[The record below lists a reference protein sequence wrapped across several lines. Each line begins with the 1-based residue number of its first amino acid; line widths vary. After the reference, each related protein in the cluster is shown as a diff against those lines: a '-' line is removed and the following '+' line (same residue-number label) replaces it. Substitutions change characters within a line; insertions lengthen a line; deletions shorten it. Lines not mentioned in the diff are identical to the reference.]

1 MCGKTPFVRL
11 AAAHHAPFFCKICA
25 SAITLMPK
33 NFTRITSRKYPR
45 EEFFRFPP
53 TRRTNFRTPNC
64 SPPTRGTIF
73 VHRIASRQP
82 AERISYTKLLP
93 ANSRNEFRTQN
104 CSPPTRGTNF
114 VHKIASRQRAE
125 RISYTKLLPANPR
138 NDFRTQNCF
147 PPTRGTNFRTPNCSP
162 PTRGTGFRTP
172 NCSPTVG
179 FVQKKSFFGFPRLV
193 WRKRIL
199 LLSNPR

>member
-25 SAITLMPK
+25 SAITLVPK
-33 NFTRITSRKYPR
+33 NFIRITSRKYPR

-53 TRRTNFRTPNC
+53 TRGTNFRTPNC
-64 SPPTRGTIF
+64 SPPTRGTNF
-73 VHRIASRQP
+73 VHKIAPRQP

-93 ANSRNEFRTQN
+93 ANPRNEFRTPN
-104 CSPPTRGTNF
+104 CSPPTRGT
-114 VHKIASRQRAE
+114 
-125 RISYTKLLPANPR
+125 
-138 NDFRTQNCF
+138 
-147 PPTRGTNFRTPNCSP
+147 GFRTPNCSP

>member
-25 SAITLMPK
+25 SAITLVPK
-33 NFTRITSRKYPR
+33 NFIRITSRKYPR

-53 TRRTNFRTPNC
+53 TRGTNFRTPNC
-64 SPPTRGTIF
+64 F
-73 VHRIASRQP
+73 
-82 AERISYTKLLP
+82 
-93 ANSRNEFRTQN
+93 
-104 CSPPTRGTNF
+104 PPTRGTNF
-114 VHKIASRQRAE
+114 VHKIASRQPAERVFVHKIAPRQPAE
-125 RISYTKLLPANPR
+125 RISYTELVPANPR
-138 NDFRTQNCF
+138 NE
-147 PPTRGTNFRTPNCSP
+147 FRTPNCSPPTRGTGFRTPNCFP

>member
-25 SAITLMPK
+25 SAITLVPK
-33 NFTRITSRKYPR
+33 NFIRITSRKYPR

-53 TRRTNFRTPNC
+53 TR
-64 SPPTRGTIF
+64 GTI
-73 VHRIASRQP
+73 
-82 AERISYTKLLP
+82 
-93 ANSRNEFRTQN
+93 
-104 CSPPTRGTNF
+104 F
-114 VHKIASRQRAE
+114 VHKIASRRPAE

-138 NDFRTQNCF
+138 NDFRT
-147 PPTRGTNFRTPNCSP
+147 PNCSP
-162 PTRGTGFRTP
+162 PTRGTI
-172 NCSPTVG
+172 
-179 FVQKKSFFGFPRLV
+179 FVHKIASRRPAERISYTELLSDSRFCAKKSFFGFPRLV